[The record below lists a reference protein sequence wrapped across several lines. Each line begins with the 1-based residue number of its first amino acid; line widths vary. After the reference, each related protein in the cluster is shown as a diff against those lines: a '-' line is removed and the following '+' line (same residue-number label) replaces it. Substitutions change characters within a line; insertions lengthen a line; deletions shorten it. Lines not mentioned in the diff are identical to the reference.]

1 MNTINK
7 EQWYKMLTFNC
18 GKNKHRLRTNEFG
31 VTFCVI
37 CGLLSN
43 SNNSIKGDESLTIKV

>member
-18 GKNKHRLRTNEFG
+18 GKNKHRLRTNKFG

-43 SNNSIKGDESLTIKV
+43 SNNSTKGDESLTIKV